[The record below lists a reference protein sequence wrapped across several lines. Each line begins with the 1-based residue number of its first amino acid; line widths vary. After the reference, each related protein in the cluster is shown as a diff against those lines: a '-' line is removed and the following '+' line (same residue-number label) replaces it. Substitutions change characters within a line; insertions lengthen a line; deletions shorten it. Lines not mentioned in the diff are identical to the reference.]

1 MKDETYF
8 EELRSTKTSL
18 LFLGLMILFLGLFA
32 RRVEVVGFR
41 TGPIIF
47 LFLAFFFAFYVLNYR
62 TLKIRIDDEMIHLKF
77 GVVRWRTKLDNVA
90 SCGLD
95 DSSLLI
101 KYGGAGVHF
110 AFTRGKYRAF
120 YNFLEGPRVL
130 VSFHQKQGW
139 VQELVFSTRNPDQV
153 LDLIRERIKK

>member
-1 MKDETYF
+1 MTDKIYF

-18 LFLGLMILFLGLFA
+18 LFQGLMLLFLGLFA
-32 RRVEVVGFR
+32 WRVEVVGFR
-41 TGPIIF
+41 AGPIIF
-47 LFLAFFFAFYVLNYR
+47 LSLAFFFAFYVLNYR
-62 TLKIRIDDEMIHLKF
+62 TLKIRIDNEMIYLKF
-77 GVVRWRTKLDNVA
+77 GLVRWRTRLSNVA
-90 SCGLD
+90 RCGLD

-110 AFTRGKYRAF
+110 AFTKGKYRAF

-130 VSFHQKQGW
+130 VSFYQKQGW